1 MIMTPFHKVMYP
13 LLPPHALH
21 RKALV
26 EELIQAV
33 NGSSGQVDN
42 TVEDTNYRTI
52 LLCAP
57 AGYGKTTL
65 LADFARNVGLPC
77 CWYFLDTTDE
87 DVIVFLQMLLS
98 SIRKYF
104 PTFGPDLEAQLNN
117 IAAFENHEY
126 VLHSLETFIETFART
141 IAGDIPER
149 FVLIFCNYHEINPT
163 KTTNAL
169 INRLLQNI
177 PPQCTLLFESRST
190 PALDFTSL
198 LARGQILS
206 IKRNK
211 LRFSAEEICELAR
224 LHQVTLTTQEAQ
236 YLEQSFEGWIAGI
249 LLGTHLGN
257 TLIPLVPYQP
267 HSSNHVFT
275 EKPGSAYLFTY
286 LAQRVF
292 AHQSEAY
299 WFLKETAIFHQM
311 TPALCND
318 LLAISDAA
326 SRLLYLEEQ
335 GLFVTQYRHD
345 VENIFMCHPVLRE
358 LLYDELKLTNPQ
370 HLVELHIRAVELFR
384 HTNPPEAIAH
394 ALVARAFDS
403 AAQLIETT
411 FAQQFAQGYLITIA
425 QWIDALPAEITK
437 EYPRLLL
444 IRANI
449 FLEASELTHAQPLL
463 EQALATLQKTQVAS
477 SLQAEILLAQA
488 KLLLQQGQYHQ
499 AQSLC
504 KQALTLLSDDEIDLC
519 ALAHQLLGSC
529 AAYLN
534 NFTDCV
540 VELQQALQLYQYHT
554 RTHQV
559 AKIHTLLA
567 NSYGVTGHVALSEHH
582 RTRAIQH
589 WESIHDEWGK
599 IDNIIGLGAIKE
611 RQGERAEAERL
622 FMQAL
627 DSSRGTLHY
636 GCGEAYALANLGDLY
651 QNRAA
656 FHEALAA
663 FEDSLVLSRQ
673 LNESY
678 LTHYILC
685 QMAKTY
691 HLLGDAHS
699 ARHIMSQLEPDM
711 LPLDLTATL
720 TYEQALYALTL
731 GIILL
736 HTGKTTEAYPL
747 LEAAELAF
755 AETRY
760 EQIMAMVQVAA
771 CLFAQGKRQ
780 AALQHSK
787 QTLQLAEK
795 YHYKEL
801 LQIELK
807 RCPDLQGYLK
817 SSLPGLP
824 QTLIL
829 QEDLADT
836 SISVETLSPMLAPLY
851 RQKSI
856 LSIQALGTPAI
867 YKDRK
872 LIGRWRTTR
881 SMELFFL
888 LLNASYPLS
897 REQLITDL
905 WHNEQEP
912 TDQVWRSTLYY
923 LRQALGTECVTSH
936 NGAYT
941 LQLEV
946 KYDFSYDVA
955 DFFAYAKQALEAQT
969 RGDQKIAIQA
979 LEAMADLYKGDF
991 LHSFHNNWCLARR
1004 NELRQTCIDVHNQLA
1019 LIAWQQRQADKSI
1032 YHWQKVLKMDNI
1044 SEIAYEGLIRCYLYQ
1059 GKRHLALQQYNQC
1072 AMLLQTEMNIV
1083 PGQKLQA
1090 LYQHILES
1098 SPST

>member
-1 MIMTPFHKVMYP
+1 MTITSVHKVMYP
-13 LLPPHALH
+13 LLPPHTLH

-26 EELIQAV
+26 AELIQAV
-33 NGSSGQVDN
+33 NGSAGQADKRL
-42 TVEDTNYRTI
+42 EDTNYRVI

-65 LADFARNVGLPC
+65 LTDFAQNVNVPC
-77 CWYFLDTTDE
+77 CWYFLDATDE
-87 DVIVFLQMLLS
+87 DAVVFLRTLLS
-98 SIRKYF
+98 SIREHF
-104 PTFGPDLEAQLNN
+104 PAFGLDLEGKLYH

-126 VLHSLETFIETFART
+126 VLRALEKFVETLMQT
-141 IAGDIPER
+141 ITEDIHER
-149 FVLIFCNYHEINPT
+149 FALIFCNYHVISPT
-163 KTTNAL
+163 KTTSTL
-169 INRLLQNI
+169 IDRLLQNL

-198 LARGQILS
+198 LASGQIFS
-206 IKRNK
+206 IKRDT

-224 LHQVTLTTQEAQ
+224 LHQVNLTRQEAR

-257 TLIPLVPYQP
+257 TLIPLVTYQSN
-267 HSSNHVFT
+267 SSNHAFI
-275 EKPGSAYLFTY
+275 EKPGSTYLFTY
-286 LAQRVF
+286 LAQKVF

-299 WFLKETAIFHQM
+299 WFLKETAIFQQM
-311 TPALCND
+311 TPMLCNE
-318 LLAISDAA
+318 LLTISDAA

-335 GLFVTQYRHD
+335 GLFVTHYRHET
-345 VENIFMCHPVLRE
+345 ENIFICHPVLRE
-358 LLYDELKLTNPQ
+358 LLYDELQETNPQ
-370 HLVELHIRAVELFR
+370 HLIELHVRAVELFR
-384 HTNPPEAIAH
+384 HSDLPKAIAH
-394 ALVARAFDS
+394 ALVAHAFDT
-403 AAQLIETT
+403 AAQLIETV
-411 FAQQFAQGYLITIA
+411 FAQQFAQGYLTTVA
-425 QWIDALPAEITK
+425 QWIDALPTETTK

-449 FLEASELTHAQPLL
+449 FLEASELTRAQPLL
-463 EQALATLQKTQVAS
+463 EQALATLHRTQVAS

-488 KLLLQQGQYHQ
+488 KLLLQQGQYSQ
-499 AQSLC
+499 ARDLC
-504 KQALTLLSDDEIDLC
+504 KQALTLLPDTEIDAC

-540 VELQQALQLYQYHT
+540 VELQQALQIYQYRK

-582 RTRAIQH
+582 RMRAIQY

-611 RQGERAEAERL
+611 RQGERAESERL
-622 FMQAL
+622 FLQAL

-636 GCGEAYALANLGDLY
+636 ECGEAYALANLGDIY
-651 QNRAA
+651 QNRDA
-656 FHEALAA
+656 FHEALVA
-663 FEDSLVLSRQ
+663 FEDSLALSRR

-685 QMAKTY
+685 QTAKTY
-691 HLLGDAHS
+691 QLLGDAHS
-699 ARHIMSQLEPDM
+699 AMHIMSQLESGM

-736 HTGKTTEAYPL
+736 NTGKAGEAYPY

-755 AETRY
+755 NEAKY
-760 EQIMAMVQVAA
+760 EQIMAMIQRAA

-787 QTLQLAEK
+787 QTLQMAEK

-801 LQIELK
+801 LQIELR
-807 RCPDLQGYLK
+807 RCPDLLGYLK
-817 SSLPGLP
+817 VSLPALRQIPVSQEKLP
-824 QTLIL
+824 DPGI
-829 QEDLADT
+829 
-836 SISVETLSPMLAPLY
+836 SITTPAPALSVSYP
-851 RQKSI
+851 QKS
-856 LSIQALGTPAI
+856 LCSIQALGNPAL
-867 YKDRK
+867 YKDRV
-872 LIGRWRTTR
+872 LVSHWRTTR

-888 LLNASYPLS
+888 LVNASHPLS
-897 REQLITDL
+897 REQIISDL
-905 WHNEQEP
+905 WQNEQKP
-912 TDQVWRSTLYY
+912 MDQVWRSTLYY
-923 LRQALGTECVTSH
+923 LRQALGTECVLSH

-941 LQLEV
+941 LQLET
-946 KYDFSYDVA
+946 KYDVSYDVA
-955 DFFAYAKQALEAQT
+955 DFLVSANQAQEAQT
-969 RGDQKIAIQA
+969 RGDQKAASQT
-979 LEAMADLYKGDF
+979 LETTADLYKGDF
-991 LHSFHNNWCLARR
+991 LSSFHNDWCLARR
-1004 NELRQTCIDVHNQLA
+1004 NELRQICIDVHTQLA
-1019 LIAWQQRQADKSI
+1019 LIAWKQRQTDKGI
-1032 YHWQKVLKMDNI
+1032 DHWQKVLKMDNI
-1044 SEIAYEGLIRCYLYQ
+1044 SEIAYEGLIRCYLHQ

-1072 AMLLQTEMNIV
+1072 ATLLRTEMNIV
-1083 PGQKLQA
+1083 PGQKLQT

-1098 SPST
+1098 SPSL